1 MSSGRF
7 IIILVMWSGEW
18 YINTRPL
25 MESVLERRVRAGQ
38 WERQCPAAVWGP
50 VWHRVCLDRS
60 EPLTRDRYLPSE
72 RTPLLYDPSM
82 RFPDNGGTAWPIST
96 RSGEWTA
103 SRKSTALCCTTSTCM
118 VPFTGK
124 HINHLDLLHES
135 LCDYDYYII
144 ILTLSLHFQ
153 FNTKIQTKLNIQKTC
168 RQREMCSIFL
178 TTMKIQYNYTYILQ

>member
-1 MSSGRF
+1 
-7 IIILVMWSGEW
+7 
-18 YINTRPL
+18 

-38 WERQCPAAVWGP
+38 WEKQCPAAGWGP
-50 VWHRVCLDRS
+50 VWHRVCPDRS

-135 LCDYDYYII
+135 LCDYYTSHFHNTFSS
-144 ILTLSLHFQ
+144 TLRFKQNEIYKKHAG
-153 FNTKIQTKLNIQKTC
+153 
-168 RQREMCSIFL
+168 REKFAVFS
-178 TTMKIQYNYTYILQ
+178 